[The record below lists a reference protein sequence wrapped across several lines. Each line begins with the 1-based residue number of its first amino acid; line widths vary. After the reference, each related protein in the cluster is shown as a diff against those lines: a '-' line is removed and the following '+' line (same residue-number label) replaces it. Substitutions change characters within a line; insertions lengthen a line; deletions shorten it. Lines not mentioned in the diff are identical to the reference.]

1 MSDDKKIWRRSN
13 EKFVRWILLAMAGA
27 AVAAIWAMQ
36 SNVSAI
42 GTDVKWLVSEQREHK
57 GEFQTLDTKVDA
69 LGDRVLTLE
78 ASPRFRSW
86 ADNDDG

>member
-13 EKFVRWILLAMAGA
+13 EKFVWWIALAMSGA
-27 AVAAIWAMQ
+27 AVAAIWTMQ
-36 SNVSAI
+36 SNMASI
-42 GTDVKWLVSEQREHK
+42 GTDVKWLVADQREHR
-57 GEFQTLDTKVDA
+57 GEFVALGVEFER

-78 ASPRFRSW
+78 SSSRFRNW